1 MELHQLRAFLSVRDT
16 GSATA
21 AAARLGVQQSTVSA
35 AIRALEQELAAQ
47 LFHRVGRGM
56 SPTPAGHALVGPAR
70 RILRDCEQA
79 GETLAAAG
87 RGGRLE
93 LAALSTVVSGP
104 FSSLVSAWLGAAP
117 GRAVRVHDL
126 AREDAVA
133 EVLTGGTAEIVC
145 TRLPLSPPVDG
156 ALTVLPIG
164 SWEWRVAFPPRSG
177 AVPEGAVTMRELSAV
192 PTVLVAP
199 GRNSALERATARTPL
214 SAAVVADQ
222 REARTSLMLAG
233 VGATIVGPRLAVD
246 AAAAGAHVRPLD
258 PPFTQSVGLVFD
270 PVRLSPVARGF
281 VAAAGEFDEGGAG
294 G

>member
-21 AAARLGVQQSTVSA
+21 AAARLGVRQSTVSA
-35 AIRALEQELAAQ
+35 AIRALEQELGAQ
-47 LFHRVGRGM
+47 LFHRAGRGM

-70 RILRDCEQA
+70 RILRDCGQA
-79 GETLAAAG
+79 GEILAAAG

-93 LAALSTVVSGP
+93 LAALSPVVGGP
-104 FSSLVSAWLGAAP
+104 FSALVSAWLRAAP

-126 AREDAVA
+126 DREDAVA
-133 EVLTGGTAEIVC
+133 DVLTGGTAEIVC
-145 TRLPLSPPVDG
+145 TRLPVSPPVAG
-156 ALTVLPIG
+156 TLTVLPIG
-164 SWEWRVAFPPRSG
+164 SWGLRVAFPPGSE

-192 PTVLVAP
+192 PTVLVAA
-199 GRNSALERATARTPL
+199 GRNSSLERAAARTPL

-233 VGATIVGPRLAVD
+233 VGATIVGPRLAAD

-270 PVRLSPVARGF
+270 PARLSPVARGF
-281 VAAAGEFDEGGAG
+281 VAAAGEVDEGGAG

>member
-1 MELHQLRAFLSVRDT
+1 MELHQLRAFLGVRDT

-21 AAARLGVQQSTVSA
+21 AAARLGVRQSTVSA

-70 RILRDCEQA
+70 RILRDCGQA
-79 GETLAAAG
+79 GETLAAAR
-87 RGGRLE
+87 RGGQLE

-104 FSSLVSAWLGAAP
+104 FSSLVSTWLGAAP
-117 GRAVRVHDL
+117 GRAVRVRDL
-126 AREDAVA
+126 DREDAVA
-133 EVLTGGTAEIVC
+133 EVLIGGTAEIVC
-145 TRLPLSPPVDG
+145 TRLPVSPPVDG

-164 SWEWRVAFPPRSG
+164 SWGWRVAFPPNSET
-177 AVPEGAVTMRELSAV
+177 VPEGAVTMRELSAV
-192 PTVLVAP
+192 PTVLVAA
-199 GRNSALERATARTPL
+199 GRNSSLERATARTPL

-270 PVRLSPVARGF
+270 PARLSPVARGF
-281 VAAAGEFDEGGAG
+281 IAAAGDSDEGGAG